1 MSSNTPSNGEERV
14 VSVTEKGQA
23 TIPKQLREKHGIP
36 APGRVKF
43 LENEDGEI
51 VVRPVGS
58 MREFR
63 GLEREGDED
72 RPATAVLREERE
84 RDKQRADDVV
94 ERFSSDPE
102 DE

>member
-1 MSSNTPSNGEERV
+1 
-14 VSVTEKGQA
+14 
-23 TIPKQLREKHGIP
+23 
-36 APGRVKF
+36 
-43 LENEDGEI
+43 
-51 VVRPVGS
+51 

-72 RPATAVLREERE
+72 RPATAILREERE